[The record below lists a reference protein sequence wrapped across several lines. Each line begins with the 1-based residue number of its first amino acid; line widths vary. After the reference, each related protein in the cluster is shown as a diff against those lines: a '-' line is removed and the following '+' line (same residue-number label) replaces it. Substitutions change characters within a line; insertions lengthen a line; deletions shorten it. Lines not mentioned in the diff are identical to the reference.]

1 MPKTWNLVLA
11 GVVFWCCSVRGDI
24 WNDPYIIRSQE
35 AMDKG
40 VTYDR
45 NATIDFTIAVPEKG
59 GTIEENINLGT
70 FNFQGGKG
78 TFIHFVSLFS
88 Q

>member
-1 MPKTWNLVLA
+1 
-11 GVVFWCCSVRGDI
+11 
-24 WNDPYIIRSQE
+24 
-35 AMDKG
+35 MDKG

-45 NATIDFTIAVPEKG
+45 NATIDFTITVPEKG
-59 GTIEENINLGT
+59 GKIEENLTLGT